1 MVGRYGAWHQ
11 WRRAGGTES
20 HHAGPTWSVSGG
32 GRGSGA
38 GGGVGRPAAAWV
50 SRWVGAAQGRAGSL
64 RDGDL
69 TSAAVSVPA
78 GELRD
83 HAVPARLGV
92 RAAAG
97 ACQVIL

>member
-1 MVGRYGAWHQ
+1 M
-11 WRRAGGTES
+11 
-20 HHAGPTWSVSGG
+20 
-32 GRGSGA
+32 
-38 GGGVGRPAAAWV
+38 
-50 SRWVGAAQGRAGSL
+50 GAAQGRAGSL

>member
-1 MVGRYGAWHQ
+1 MEACGRDRVSP
-11 WRRAGGTES
+11 RRSDLECERGREG
-20 HHAGPTWSVSGG
+20 VLVDRLL
-32 GRGSGA
+32 RGSVDGW
-38 GGGVGRPAAAWV
+38 GRRRV
-50 SRWVGAAQGRAGSL
+50 ELDRSETEISH
-64 RDGDL
+64 L

-97 ACQVIL
+97 ACQVIIL